1 MREAWFPDEA
11 GRGGANSRGKKS
23 IALALQAD
31 ATNGVR
37 YRMIV
42 APQARGNAATGKDA
56 GKEWT
61 PTKAPDVDNRDIG
74 QTRVSCD
81 SRRGLMIVHRG

>member
-1 MREAWFPDEA
+1 MKPA
-11 GRGGANSRGKKS
+11 GGRTRVEKKS
-23 IALALQAD
+23 IALALKAD

-42 APQARGNAATGKDA
+42 APQGRRNAATGKDA
-56 GKEWT
+56 GKELT
-61 PTKAPDVDNRDIG
+61 PTVALDVDNRDTG